1 MNKSKV
7 KWFKWILVN
16 LEDALYI
23 LATKKKKEEE
33 EEEEEEETIDI
44 YLFFQCLGLQ
54 QGNETWRAINK
65 AISF

>member
-33 EEEEEEETIDI
+33 EETIDI

>member
-1 MNKSKV
+1 MNFSQ
-7 KWFKWILVN
+7 LRRCT
-16 LEDALYI
+16 LYFSNQ
-23 LATKKKKEEE
+23 KKKGEE

>member
-1 MNKSKV
+1 MNFSQ
-7 KWFKWILVN
+7 LRRCT
-16 LEDALYI
+16 LYFSNQ
-23 LATKKKKEEE
+23 KKK
-33 EEEEEEETIDI
+33 EEEEETIDI